1 MRAAFLIVVAIALFG
16 ACGFQR
22 QGVAPMSPVMRVTYL
37 DAKDERT
44 DFQLELRRSLA
55 ASGTRLADRAED
67 ATATL
72 RVSRDETGRRVLS
85 VSSRNTPLEY
95 EVYYTVTYSVSA
107 GDKELMPSQTVTL
120 TRDYSFSEEQLLA
133 KEHEEDILRA
143 AIARDLAGIVMRRL
157 ASL

>member
-1 MRAAFLIVVAIALFG
+1 MRAANLLVVLLLVVS

-22 QGVAPMSPVMRVTYL
+22 QGVAPMSPVMRVTYV
-37 DAKDERT
+37 DARDART
-44 DFQLELRRSLA
+44 DFQIELRRSLA
-55 ASGTRLADRAED
+55 ASGTRFAQRAED

-72 RVSRDETGRRVLS
+72 RISRDETGRRVLS
-85 VSSRNTPLEY
+85 VSARNTPREY

-107 GDKELMPSQTVTL
+107 GGRELVPAQTVTL
-120 TRDYSFSEEQLLA
+120 TRDYSFDEEQLLA

-157 ASL
+157 VSL